1 MDEILQKLFG
11 SDVLSEDSKAAITE
25 SFKTYATAYLIEERS
40 KIEAEVNTRLTKE
53 FVDAREEL
61 VESLNSKIDLMV
73 NAEFDELKGDI
84 EQYRDLEV
92 ELAEKLVEEK
102 EALAVRFG
110 TEMDELVE
118 KLDLFLEQRVAAEF
132 EELHED
138 IIEVKRLGVGRKI
151 MEAFGEEFKS
161 IRKDDTGK
169 IERELAET
177 LDKLADSRKLIA
189 DMEKSRINEA
199 KQSKIDELL
208 TPLSGSTR
216 EQMKLILNN
225 VSIEKLDEAY
235 KVYLGRILK
244 ESVVPSATK
253 LTEAVS
259 VQKIVKVFTGNEE
272 VLEEAIFPVPS
283 SALSRMRQLAGLA

>member
-25 SFKTYATAYLIEERS
+25 SFKAYATAYLTEERS

-61 VESLNSKIDLMV
+61 VESLNSKIDKMV

-102 EALAVRFG
+102 ELLAVRFG

-151 MEAFGEEFKS
+151 MEAFGEEFKL

-244 ESVVPSATK
+244 ESVVPGATK
-253 LTEAVS
+253 LTEAVT
-259 VQKIVKVFTGNEE
+259 VQKSVKVFTGNEE
-272 VLEEAIFPVPS
+272 VLEEAISPVPS